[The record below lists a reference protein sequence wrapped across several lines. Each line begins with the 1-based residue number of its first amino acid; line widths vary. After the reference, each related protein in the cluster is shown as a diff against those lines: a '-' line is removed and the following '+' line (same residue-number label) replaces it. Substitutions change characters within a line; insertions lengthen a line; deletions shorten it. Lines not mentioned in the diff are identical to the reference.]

1 MPEKDDFFG
10 NDSGAEVEGSD
21 EASLDDFFQPAV
33 TQPKPKPP
41 PPPKA
46 SPPPPPPKAT
56 PPPPPPKA
64 APPPPK
70 AAPPPPPKAS
80 PPPPPPKAA
89 PPPPPA
95 QRATPPPPPPSPP
108 PAQKAPP
115 PPKPQSSVPLPPRK
129 AAPPPPPPPPP
140 KQPEIEAQPFPEYEE
155 PSLIASLRKK
165 PATQEPL
172 FPIEK
177 GLDLPPLTTDMNS
190 GDDEVPAMIEEPPKA
205 SKPGFFDRIP
215 RLAVI
220 ITGVVIGAMLSGGGI
235 YFGLNYYSKKKAA
248 QSVKPE
254 VASSPII
261 AIEKPTTETPIT
273 PAGKQIKQPQ
283 TPPKP
288 TGAAPK
294 TVPVKVTG
302 KPPEPPKTTVPTKTE
317 AKPYTPKPLPALPPI
332 KSVSTPAWSVAL
344 ERLALETSIARD
356 AELVRK
362 AGFQPFRVIENRSV
376 SLTEHRLI
384 IDFPNSNDAYALAW
398 KVDKLGYRPEVAIK
412 GRGATVTL
420 AIAFSG
426 AEAEKIR
433 SDLSKQGISNIKIVT
448 AQTTKRLQ
456 SLRAGPFNSDAEAQK
471 AAEKLKGTGFPNS
484 VVMRGK

>member
-1 MPEKDDFFG
+1 
-10 NDSGAEVEGSD
+10 
-21 EASLDDFFQPAV
+21 
-33 TQPKPKPP
+33 
-41 PPPKA
+41 
-46 SPPPPPPKAT
+46 
-56 PPPPPPKA
+56 
-64 APPPPK
+64 
-70 AAPPPPPKAS
+70 
-80 PPPPPPKAA
+80 
-89 PPPPPA
+89 
-95 QRATPPPPPPSPP
+95 
-108 PAQKAPP
+108 
-115 PPKPQSSVPLPPRK
+115 
-129 AAPPPPPPPPP
+129 
-140 KQPEIEAQPFPEYEE
+140 
-155 PSLIASLRKK
+155 
-165 PATQEPL
+165 
-172 FPIEK
+172 
-177 GLDLPPLTTDMNS
+177 
-190 GDDEVPAMIEEPPKA
+190 
-205 SKPGFFDRIP
+205 
-215 RLAVI
+215 
-220 ITGVVIGAMLSGGGI
+220 MLSGGGI